1 MKKNFFEDIAKHFIE
16 YVKNGIKNNE
26 AFNEP
31 FHFILNDGNCD
42 FEYGTKLIY
51 EFDNW
56 IFVTSMY
63 GDGSCVSV
71 SVLTFEDDLD
81 RDWDDELD
89 KITDYYY
96 ENYKDFV
103 E

>member
-1 MKKNFFEDIAKHFIE
+1 MSPTDFSVGDFFISDKNKIVR
-16 YVKNGIKNNE
+16 YSGNG
-26 AFNEP
+26 
-31 FHFILNDGNCD
+31 G
-42 FEYGTKLIY
+42 
-51 EFDNW
+51 EFLYD
-56 IFVTSMY
+56 
-63 GDGSCVSV
+63 V
-71 SVLTFEDDLD
+71 SVLTFEDDHD

>member
-16 YVKNGIKNNE
+16 YVKNGIENNE
-26 AFNEP
+26 VFNEP

-63 GDGSCVSV
+63 GDGSGVSV
-71 SVLTFEDDLD
+71 SVLTFEDDPD

>member
-1 MKKNFFEDIAKHFIE
+1 MKKKLFEDIAKRFIE
-16 YVKNGIKNNE
+16 YVKNGIENNE
-26 AFNEP
+26 EFNEP
-31 FHFILNDGNCD
+31 FHFILNDGNGD

-56 IFVTSMY
+56 IFVTSIY
-63 GDGSCVSV
+63 GDCSGVSV
-71 SVLTFEDDLD
+71 SVLTFEDDPD